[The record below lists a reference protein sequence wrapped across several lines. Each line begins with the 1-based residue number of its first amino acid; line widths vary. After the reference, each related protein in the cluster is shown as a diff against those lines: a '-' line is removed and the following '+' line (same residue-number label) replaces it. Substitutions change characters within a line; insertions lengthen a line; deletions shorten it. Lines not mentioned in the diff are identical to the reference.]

1 MYLQV
6 YHDLPFHSYYTL
18 DQAVPPAL
26 KRVRLDNVSS
36 LSHPSIPEVNS
47 DSEPELMMDVPEN
60 NTSESKDKVESKPL
74 KKSHLQLDDLPPEL
88 LPKHQEL
95 ILKQVS

>member
-1 MYLQV
+1 
-6 YHDLPFHSYYTL
+6 
-18 DQAVPPAL
+18 
-26 KRVRLDNVSS
+26 
-36 LSHPSIPEVNS
+36 
-47 DSEPELMMDVPEN
+47 MMDVPEN
-60 NTSESKDKVESKPL
+60 NTSESKDKVETKPL